1 MNQYMDLIG
10 KNARKASLGKINTKI
25 KNKVLKKY
33 ILLIDKE
40 KNLILK
46 ENAKDIKFSF
56 KKKLKNNLID
66 RLVLNHKKLNI
77 IKNSIKKI
85 IKLKDPIDN
94 TLEKWKRPN
103 GLKIKKVTIPIG
115 VIGVIY
121 ESRPNVTAD
130 VSTLCFKSG
139 NCVILRGGS
148 EAYFSNKI
156 LVNLFKKSLQKRI
169 YLHS

>member
-103 GLKIKKVTIPIG
+103 GLKISKVSIPIG
-115 VIGVIY
+115 
-121 ESRPNVTAD
+121 TARNINPPG
-130 VSTLCFKSG
+130 FKMLFIFCIASISPFGFKGSPYLPSPSCSNDDIERQISNFLLNSISG
-139 NCVILRGGS
+139 
-148 EAYFSNKI
+148 
-156 LVNLFKKSLQKRI
+156 
-169 YLHS
+169 